1 MRLLSATFENWGPY
15 YGTQSINFDCERT
28 APIVLVYG
36 ENMRGKTS
44 LLRGLRFALFGSV
57 EGQDGKMLDPAV
69 MANYDA
75 RDESDSFEFGVT
87 LMLEHQSEEIEISR
101 RFAASVDN
109 GRVVLGSIRNK
120 MRIVG
125 KNPIP
130 EQDIQE
136 MVSRI
141 IHPDIAEFF
150 LFDGEML
157 ERFEKR
163 LRSDETSAKYLRE
176 RIEMVL
182 GVPALRYLKTDIEA
196 LIEDTSAAVRKES
209 SQEKTSR
216 DRIKSLEA
224 VEDAQRGLAKDRDQV
239 TQELEETRK
248 VLKSLETQ
256 MQEVEAIKEIFFDRK
271 SKEEQIAEL
280 DRDRLGIEAEMRA
293 FLQTNWWI
301 PVADRLSLE
310 ATKAEEAMVSAGL
323 ALDRQQRLAYEAE
336 QIRDQIGK
344 PICEVCGQSVPEEE
358 FGKLKERLSAI
369 EDERKDE
376 TIIDISL
383 LQTRFK
389 SLSRFIN
396 ISPVI
401 EQFDSFDEEIRRK
414 IFRASS
420 LKSEV
425 ESLTQSIEGNT
436 VDVSALEKNLQNA
449 RGLEDQFERALTG
462 LEEKQAEAVSKRSV
476 LIRSISDLAPSGGM
490 AKAKLQVL
498 EQVEDA
504 VGNAIDRF
512 RDSMRLRVEDEAS
525 AIFKRLTSEKD
536 YAGLRID
543 GSYYLKIYD
552 EQKRPIDMRSA
563 GADQIVTMSL
573 IGALARSAVEEGPI
587 VMDTPFGRLDRT
599 HRSNILKWVAAM
611 NSQVILF
618 VQSGEFERE
627 RDVHLL
633 DNRVGREY
641 VLRREGATKT
651 RIEAMSHD

>member
-1 MRLLSATFENWGPY
+1 
-15 YGTQSINFDCERT
+15 
-28 APIVLVYG
+28 
-36 ENMRGKTS
+36 
-44 LLRGLRFALFGSV
+44 
-57 EGQDGKMLDPAV
+57 
-69 MANYDA
+69 
-75 RDESDSFEFGVT
+75 
-87 LMLEHQSEEIEISR
+87 
-101 RFAASVDN
+101 
-109 GRVVLGSIRNK
+109 
-120 MRIVG
+120 
-125 KNPIP
+125 
-130 EQDIQE
+130 
-136 MVSRI
+136 
-141 IHPDIAEFF
+141 
-150 LFDGEML
+150 
-157 ERFEKR
+157 
-163 LRSDETSAKYLRE
+163 
-176 RIEMVL
+176 MVL